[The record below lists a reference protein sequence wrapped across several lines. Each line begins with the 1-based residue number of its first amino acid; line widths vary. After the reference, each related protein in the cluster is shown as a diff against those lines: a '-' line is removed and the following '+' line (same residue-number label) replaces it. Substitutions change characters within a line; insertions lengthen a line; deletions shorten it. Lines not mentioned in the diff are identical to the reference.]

1 MVEPL
6 EVQLDA
12 LRVVTFDGH
21 VLEIFGGAERR
32 FHVKLLTVSVAAP
45 DKKGQRRVALEQS
58 QRETDL
64 LLDED
69 AFARLQPILDA
80 LRTAGVAFHG

>member
-1 MVEPL
+1 MDPL

-12 LRVVTFDGH
+12 FRVVMFDGH
-21 VLEIFGGAERR
+21 VLEIFGGADQR

-64 LLDED
+64 LLDEN
-69 AFARLQPILDA
+69 AFARLEPILDA